1 MSVPLSKIKTN
12 QELTDIMFDQAAN
25 VVNTAKSGDDD
36 SADFPQSL
44 EFAKVIFV
52 MEDVDAA
59 SKVVHRRAPAAAATR
74 TVTRTVVR
82 NATNASTAAGTMP
95 SRQAT
100 AVASPGAAS
109 PSEAGAP
116 QWLAPLLPARGLSRQ
131 PSGRREAEKEAEK
144 EADGADGAEAV
155 ESAETGAVEEV
166 EEVVT
171 VMEEGPPKKEDRL
184 KSLLEEEDRRATFLD
199 RERVAHHALQTAVRE
214 HAEAWP
220 QYPHSRGFGC
230 AAASGLQAR

>member
-100 AVASPGAAS
+100 AVASPS
-109 PSEAGAP
+109 ELEAGA
-116 QWLAPLLPARGLSRQ
+116 
-131 PSGRREAEKEAEK
+131 
-144 EADGADGAEAV
+144 
-155 ESAETGAVEEV
+155 
-166 EEVVT
+166 
-171 VMEEGPPKKEDRL
+171 
-184 KSLLEEEDRRATFLD
+184 
-199 RERVAHHALQTAVRE
+199 
-214 HAEAWP
+214 
-220 QYPHSRGFGC
+220 
-230 AAASGLQAR
+230 